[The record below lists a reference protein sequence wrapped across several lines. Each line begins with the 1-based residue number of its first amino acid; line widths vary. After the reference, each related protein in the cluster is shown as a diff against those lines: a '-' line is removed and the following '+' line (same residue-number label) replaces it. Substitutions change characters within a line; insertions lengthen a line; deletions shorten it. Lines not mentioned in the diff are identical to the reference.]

1 MMMIR
6 LLKIVV
12 SAGNDDGQRM
22 ASGRNVVLV
31 GGNVGLVGCSFHV
44 DQNGFKAIFSAGSL
58 PLSGTA
64 ISTFG
69 HILGYS
75 TYYVKNV

>member
-44 DQNGFKAIFSAGSL
+44 YQNGFKAIFSAGSL
-58 PLSGTA
+58 
-64 ISTFG
+64 
-69 HILGYS
+69 HHD
-75 TYYVKNV
+75 KQ

>member
-12 SAGNDDGQRM
+12 SAGNDDGQRNRCAK

-31 GGNVGLVGCSFHV
+31 GENVGLEGCSFHV
-44 DQNGFKAIFSAGSL
+44 YQNGFKAMRGVNFFV
-58 PLSGTA
+58 PP
-64 ISTFG
+64 
-69 HILGYS
+69 
-75 TYYVKNV
+75 